1 LVGRL
6 MWFNVLGMGIKTA
19 AKLYSDKQ
27 KTKEALSEARL
38 LHAEKMRRG
47 EIEYKGKVFEHQ
59 KGDWKDE
66 FVLIVL
72 STPIFMLAY
81 SVFADDPEINS
92 VNDLVKKGKI
102 KNLDEIARKIAK
114 SGIVADSGIR
124 KLSVFG
130 KVRAKYR
137 GAKATTFNYIKKPVT
152 VLDYASLYPSSMISE
167 NLSHDSLVISDKY
180 LGDSGI
186 KELEKIGYGYVDVTH
201 DVFKWKDPKIRS
213 KGKVK
218 IGTKTCRFV
227 QPPNKEKS
235 IIPKILMKLLKARK
249 DTRAKIKTAC

>member
-1 LVGRL
+1 

-81 SVFADDPEINS
+81 SVFTFVCIPRMYAFLFFEKLQAMPWWLVGLWVS
-92 VNDLVKKGKI
+92 VVAAIYGIKASEI
-102 KNLDEIARKIAK
+102 KN
-114 SGIVADSGIR
+114 
-124 KLSVFG
+124 F
-130 KVRAKYR
+130 
-137 GAKATTFNYIKKPVT
+137 
-152 VLDYASLYPSSMISE
+152 
-167 NLSHDSLVISDKY
+167 
-180 LGDSGI
+180 
-186 KELEKIGYGYVDVTH
+186 
-201 DVFKWKDPKIRS
+201 S
-213 KGKVK
+213 K
-218 IGTKTCRFV
+218 
-227 QPPNKEKS
+227 
-235 IIPKILMKLLKARK
+235 
-249 DTRAKIKTAC
+249 